1 MNPQDWEDAMRKL
14 QRSLHQNDSGV
25 HKRMGDALRTNRGG
39 DTSCDYPRYTVDEP
53 HNGMGVSVGWEEL
66 SHPLHNSFNQ
76 ESGLMNA
83 DGEPLEV
90 DVEMDDLELARKRK
104 QLRGLEEQILF
115 KKASIALKTVEP
127 GLSSDQQSAARKGA
141 TLRDRVSSILQQR
154 NSLGVLPKR
163 TKTSKDNLLLEDHP
177 LKLRV
182 KALMKQRCFDPCVL
196 PANMEVP
203 VVTPPPPSVISPA
216 KEETSTMGFQR
227 FLSLLNKGVDMDLL
241 SRIVNDDSEDVALGE
256 DLSNIQP
263 PAVEDKSELGRS
275 QPSHSGASFHGGSQ
289 QSHSGSSFLGGRQ
302 SSPSGVSFP
311 GGSEQAH
318 SETSYLDGSP
328 QSHSETSYLG
338 GSQPSH
344 SGASFLGGRQPWPSG
359 VSFPGLS
366 PQSHSETSYLG
377 ESQPLHSGDSLPG
390 CSRTDSTE
398 RKTDSPSQEKS
409 HMKRPSLSG
418 DEEEEKKKKKND
430 RGDRSF
436 GSSSR
441 SESPLAVKKKKKK
454 EEENLDEQQ
463 VQLQNILK
471 TLGLSLE
478 VEEISKL
485 GDRTQERLYGKTN
498 EGRVGADC
506 RGEQESRQRGP
517 HRQYNRNSSSS
528 SDSSLLSSSSSS
540 RSTSRS
546 FSPSPPRRRPSHT
559 SDTKRRRVSER
570 SGTGD
575 GNQDR
580 EEALKTRDTD
590 KDRNHTETKVIS
602 PHLNQYSQ
610 EQTYYHPHIDA
621 YPEFS
626 VYNLPQYSEYT
637 DEYHSAATNSC
648 STYMQ
653 DATPPPP
660 DPSGYPY
667 PQIEDLYFPNVV
679 RAPNVVYPHIFPE
692 DYNLLVNPDLSTSEG
707 QVGSSSNRCLQV
719 ISTKQSTRRR
729 RAKQSTSE
737 SCIKQPTS
745 ESRTQQ
751 STRERCIKQVAGKK
765 GRPCNVSYNLL
776 SFQNG
781 WERDKMVLIPAE
793 QNYYPVHTVEEK
805 RPPTEDEIRFNLRK
819 KLDAFNQKVKHQVSH
834 PAPYLTSQT
843 ESVDLQDLNVL

>member
-1 MNPQDWEDAMRKL
+1 
-14 QRSLHQNDSGV
+14 
-25 HKRMGDALRTNRGG
+25 MG
-39 DTSCDYPRYTVDEP
+39 E
-53 HNGMGVSVGWEEL
+53 SVGWEEL

-154 NSLGVLPKR
+154 NSLGVLPK
-163 TKTSKDNLLLEDHP
+163 
-177 LKLRV
+177 
-182 KALMKQRCFDPCVL
+182 
-196 PANMEVP
+196 VP

-366 PQSHSETSYLG
+366 PQSHSETSYLLGSQPSHSGASFLGGRQPWPSGVSFPGLSPQSHSETSYLG

-454 EEENLDEQQ
+454 EEENPKVDEQQ

-498 EGRVGADC
+498 EGRGGADC

-528 SDSSLLSSSSSS
+528 SDPSLLSSSSSSSS

-610 EQTYYHPHIDA
+610 EQTYYHPHLDA

-626 VYNLPQYSEYT
+626 DYNLPQYSEYT